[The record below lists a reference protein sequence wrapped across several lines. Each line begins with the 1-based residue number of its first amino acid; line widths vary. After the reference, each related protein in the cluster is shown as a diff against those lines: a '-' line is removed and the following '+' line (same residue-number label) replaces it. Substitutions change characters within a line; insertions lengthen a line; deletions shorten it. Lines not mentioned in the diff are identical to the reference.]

1 MNKTYVIKCVTTPEN
16 IYELRDNEVF
26 VFGSN
31 LQGHH
36 GGGAAA
42 FAMKHFG
49 AKWGVGVGM
58 QGQAYAIPTMHGGPG
73 AIKPYVDQFIE
84 YAKENQNRHFFVTKI
99 GCGIAGFK
107 TKQIAP
113 LFVDAL
119 EMVNVSLPKEFIYDL
134 GKLHRCIS
142 LPEYLATYGQMRTI
156 VDLVKAIN
164 DESAITCPEVAKQ
177 AVEIAIERLHCSG
190 TVSSHIRRSVN
201 AFPALFQFK
210 KGQFDFNHFAHSILN
225 QAWICDYTFD
235 TIINTRGVAKLFKI
249 IHLMNRVRCYRSGE
263 ALRQDLLRYVFD
275 GMATC
280 DAENS
285 WLNDAIGDDSVSYD
299 VSNFIEWKWDELVTD
314 GQLDNNKLEA
324 MFGEFNQELQE
335 KGFNRLVK
343 ESYHIDCGGITLT
356 PKKCPYPHLIK
367 HDGTYDIWCNGRSYL
382 KDSYEWS
389 HLEKFIQ
396 SESEYK
402 FLCYEDPNNDYRACY
417 YYPQTDN
424 NRPIFRSSSGTLNL
438 GEISFKNKRERKQW
452 LKSLREGK
460 EPW

>member
-1 MNKTYVIKCVTTPEN
+1 M
-16 IYELRDNEVF
+16 F

-42 FAMKHFG
+42 FAMQRFG

-58 QGQAYAIPTMHGGPG
+58 QGQAYAIPTMHGGPD

-84 YAKENQNRHFFVTKI
+84 YAKENPNKHFFVTKI

-134 GKLHRCIS
+134 GKLHRCVT
-142 LPEYLATYGQMRTI
+142 LPEYLATYGQMRTM

-164 DESAITCPEVAKQ
+164 DESAITSPEVAKQ
-177 AVEIAIERLHCSG
+177 AVETAIKRLHCSG

-210 KGQFDFNHFAHSILN
+210 KGQFDFNHFAHNILN

-235 TIINTRGVAKLFKI
+235 TIINTRGLAKLFKI
-249 IHLMNRVRCYRSGE
+249 TRLMNRVRCYRSGE

-280 DAENS
+280 NAEDS
-285 WLNDAIGDDSVSYD
+285 WLNDSTNYGARQVAST
-299 VSNFIEWKWDELVTD
+299 IEWKWDELVTD
-314 GQLDNNKLEA
+314 GQLDNDKVEA
-324 MFGEFNQELQE
+324 MFGEFDREVAA
-335 KGFNRLVK
+335 KGLDRVAQ
-343 ESYHIDCGGITLT
+343 ESYHSYCGDILS
-356 PKKCPYPHLIK
+356 PRKPVYPDLIK
-367 HDGTYDIWCNGRSYL
+367 HDDGQYDIWCECRPFSMIN
-382 KDSYEWS
+382 SYEWT
-389 HLEKFIQ
+389 HLEEFVQ

-402 FLCYEDPNNDYRACY
+402 RFEDDSKEERHRAHY
-417 YYPQTDN
+417 YYPQTDDQ
-424 NRPIFRSSSGTLNL
+424 RPIFMFFPGYNWL
-438 GEISFKNKRERKQW
+438 GEMVFDNKEYRMQW